1 MSASMYPPGRAPRVK
16 QLTFDCQLSNPVP
29 SREIRAASEEEAKR
43 LYLDAVVK
51 ALNVTLVEAIEV
63 DEV

>member
-1 MSASMYPPGRAPRVK
+1 MYPPVRAPRVK
-16 QLTFDCQLSNPVP
+16 QLTFDCQLANPVQ